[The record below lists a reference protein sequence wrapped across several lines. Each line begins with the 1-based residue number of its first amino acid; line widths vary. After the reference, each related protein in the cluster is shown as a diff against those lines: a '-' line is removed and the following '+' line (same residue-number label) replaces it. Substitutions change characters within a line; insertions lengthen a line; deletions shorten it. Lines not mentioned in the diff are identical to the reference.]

1 MDYKNNHEFEM
12 QVGSVN
18 YSENLLDICSP
29 DGTVTISGVNP
40 DDIVQMFRNFTCANH
55 NFLNDTKESWTKDMI
70 IEIKNTIEK
79 YLEENK
85 TNMEFIDWWIKQ

>member
-1 MDYKNNHEFEM
+1 MNHKNNHEFEM

-18 YSENLLDICSP
+18 YSENFLDICSP

-85 TNMEFIDWWIKQ
+85 TNIEFID